1 MESPRILFVAPS
13 SYPIYGPEANV
24 NAKVIKML
32 SDSGCKVDLV
42 CRSLR
47 ENIKFYPTSE
57 DKYYFEDVQ
66 SINIVSVET
75 KLNFATFCR
84 HLRTLLKTGY
94 VYKGADWTY
103 MAIKMC
109 ETLIAKNNY
118 DFIYTY
124 DYPSEIVGL
133 YITKKYDLKW
143 VATWNDPYMW
153 VKYPAPYG
161 KGVNA
166 EIGYFR
172 SKIISDIGKYV
183 YRNVFPSDRLRDYML
198 RYMVGMNKETCVIS
212 PHIILENLVVNN
224 DKKIDNTL
232 RLIHA
237 GALGRER
244 DPENL
249 FKGFS
254 LFLKKNPDA
263 KIEFTFL
270 GIFQRAKDDYFSNLV
285 EKYNVNRYVKFCPPV
300 PYKESLAFIQDYDVC
315 MLIEAACEEGIFLPS
330 KVSDYMQ
337 NSKPI
342 MALSPKI
349 GVIHDMYL
357 DGYINYFANITD
369 ANSIANSLE
378 ILYSDFMN
386 CNIHINNSGIDR
398 YGSKNVYQRH
408 KDQIFR

>member
-32 SDSGCKVDLV
+32 TDSGCKVDLV

-57 DKYYFEDVQ
+57 DKYYFEGVQ

-254 LFLKKNPDA
+254 LFLKKILMQKLNLLFWA
-263 KIEFTFL
+263 
-270 GIFQRAKDDYFSNLV
+270 YF
-285 EKYNVNRYVKFCPPV
+285 NVLKMIT
-300 PYKESLAFIQDYDVC
+300 S
-315 MLIEAACEEGIFLPS
+315 
-330 KVSDYMQ
+330 
-337 NSKPI
+337 PI
-342 MALSPKI
+342 W
-349 GVIHDMYL
+349 
-357 DGYINYFANITD
+357 
-369 ANSIANSLE
+369 
-378 ILYSDFMN
+378 
-386 CNIHINNSGIDR
+386 
-398 YGSKNVYQRH
+398 
-408 KDQIFR
+408 

>member
-1 MESPRILFVAPS
+1 M
-13 SYPIYGPEANV
+13 
-24 NAKVIKML
+24 
-32 SDSGCKVDLV
+32 
-42 CRSLR
+42 
-47 ENIKFYPTSE
+47 
-57 DKYYFEDVQ
+57 
-66 SINIVSVET
+66 
-75 KLNFATFCR
+75 
-84 HLRTLLKTGY
+84 
-94 VYKGADWTY
+94 
-103 MAIKMC
+103 
-109 ETLIAKNNY
+109 
-118 DFIYTY
+118 
-124 DYPSEIVGL
+124 
-133 YITKKYDLKW
+133 
-143 VATWNDPYMW
+143 
-153 VKYPAPYG
+153 
-161 KGVNA
+161 
-166 EIGYFR
+166 
-172 SKIISDIGKYV
+172 
-183 YRNVFPSDRLRDYML
+183 
-198 RYMVGMNKETCVIS
+198 
-212 PHIILENLVVNN
+212 
-224 DKKIDNTL
+224 
-232 RLIHA
+232 
-237 GALGRER
+237 
-244 DPENL
+244 
-249 FKGFS
+249 
-254 LFLKKNPDA
+254 
-263 KIEFTFL
+263 